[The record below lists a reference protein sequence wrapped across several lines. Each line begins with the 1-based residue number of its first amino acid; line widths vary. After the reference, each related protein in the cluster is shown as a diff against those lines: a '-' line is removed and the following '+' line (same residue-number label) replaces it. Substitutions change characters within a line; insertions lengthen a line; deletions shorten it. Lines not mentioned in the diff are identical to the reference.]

1 MLLCQFLLN
10 VLLVV
15 RSMLVFSTQL
25 WLFSGW
31 LRWFLWCFSEMF
43 HGNISLICMFLLLLS
58 TASGFTL
65 DLLYISLNESVKSSL
80 FGLKSSHLLVLL
92 PLIVKTILFVFTAK
106 ANLVNLM
113 PRLGKPGSCGEVF
126 LNLLSCVDKRWVSSY
141 FRTVT
146 LFDIFLK

>member
-1 MLLCQFLLN
+1 MSVPVECVISCKKYACFQHTALIILG
-10 VLLVV
+10 LVKMIFV
-15 RSMLVFSTQL
+15 MFFRDVPWEYIFNLYVFVAPEQ
-25 WLFSGW
+25 
-31 LRWFLWCFSEMF
+31 
-43 HGNISLICMFLLLLS
+43 S

-65 DLLYISLNESVKSSL
+65 ELLYISLNESVKSSL

-113 PRLGKPGSCGEVF
+113 PRLGRPGSCGEVF

>member
-1 MLLCQFLLN
+1 
-10 VLLVV
+10 
-15 RSMLVFSTQL
+15 
-25 WLFSGW
+25 
-31 LRWFLWCFSEMF
+31 MF

-65 DLLYISLNESVKSSL
+65 ELLYISLNESVKSSL

>member
-1 MLLCQFLLN
+1 
-10 VLLVV
+10 
-15 RSMLVFSTQL
+15 
-25 WLFSGW
+25 
-31 LRWFLWCFSEMF
+31 MF

-65 DLLYISLNESVKSSL
+65 ELLYISLNESVKSSL

-113 PRLGKPGSCGEVF
+113 PRLGRLGSCGEVF
-126 LNLLSCVDKRWVSSY
+126 LNLLSCVDKIWVASY

-146 LFDIFLK
+146 LFYIFLM